1 MSRTG
6 GQTIL
11 GSETTRFSQGSVAVV
26 FNNVSFFPRWRDDGV
41 NFGAGL
47 IPYNDKNPQATH
59 RSTAGRLYGWGH
71 VIPAGTPPEKHEAAF
86 EFIKFLTT
94 HLEGGCRVLKS
105 LGRPSP
111 LRECTNDPVFYDI
124 NPYWHVVGEA
134 LSSEVPFPMTPVHR
148 DIQAQFNN
156 AYNLVINGTMAPSA
170 ALQEAGRI
178 AQNILDAYW
187 AEKDAR
193 SGR

>member
-1 MSRTG
+1 MRAS
-6 GQTIL
+6 
-11 GSETTRFSQGSVAVV
+11 SER
-26 FNNVSFFPRWRDDGV
+26 
-41 NFGAGL
+41 
-47 IPYNDKNPQATH
+47 
-59 RSTAGRLYGWGH
+59 
-71 VIPAGTPPEKHEAAF
+71 
-86 EFIKFLTT
+86 
-94 HLEGGCRVLKS
+94 LEGRRLKKTNG
-105 LGRPSP
+105 LHRPGV
-111 LRECTNDPVFYDI
+111 RNGGYDI

-156 AYNLVINGTMAPSA
+156 ADNLVINGTMAPSA

-187 AEKDAR
+187 AERMRR